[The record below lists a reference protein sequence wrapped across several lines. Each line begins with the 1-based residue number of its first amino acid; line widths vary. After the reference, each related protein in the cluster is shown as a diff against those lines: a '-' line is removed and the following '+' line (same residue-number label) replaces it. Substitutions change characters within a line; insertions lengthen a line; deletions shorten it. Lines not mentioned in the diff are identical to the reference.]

1 MNSLC
6 KLRMGV
12 LVSFLCPILLGAR
25 NKEERLDGAQWGFP
39 MHRSINR
46 KACESLPEPLKSF
59 YMVHQSY
66 MELHATDADS
76 RRYAAADEACRH
88 FIDADHYDQA
98 LPLDSLPLFLDSALA
113 WFGDSFV
120 YAHGIVPYQCLIHT
134 RKLQWAFEHQNMGA
148 ILRYSADLGHY
159 AADAN
164 VPLHTHSNYNGQFT
178 DQWGIHALW
187 ETELP
192 FYYLDTLESSLTQGS
207 IVYDIP
213 AYMHQRVER
222 AHQLASQTLDAE
234 RVARRSVPVPAQF
247 AFVWQGRTRKKMAS
261 WTFAQTYG
269 HWVLEA
275 IIEQYTASVNAVSS
289 LWFTAW
295 VMAGEPVLPN
305 DYQGQ
310 EWPIPLQEESWDH
323 E

>member
-1 MNSLC
+1 
-6 KLRMGV
+6 
-12 LVSFLCPILLGAR
+12 
-25 NKEERLDGAQWGFP
+25 
-39 MHRSINR
+39 
-46 KACESLPEPLKSF
+46 
-59 YMVHQSY
+59 MVHQY
-66 MELHATDADS
+66 YLEQHATDADS

-113 WFGDSFV
+113 RYGDSFV

-134 RKLQWAFEHQNMGA
+134 RKLQWAFEHQNMSA

-164 VPLHTHSNYNGQFT
+164 VPLHTHSNYNGQFS

-192 FYYLDTLESSLTQGS
+192 FYYQDTLESTMTQGHV
-207 IVYDIP
+207 VYDIP
-213 AYMHQRVER
+213 AYMHQRVEK
-222 AHQLASQTLDAE
+222 AHQLSRETLEAE
-234 RVARRSVPVPAQF
+234 RVARATVPTPAQY

-261 WTFAQTYG
+261 WIFAQTYG
-269 HWVLEA
+269 QVVLA
-275 IIEQYTASVNAVSS
+275 SIIEQYTASVSTVSS

-295 VMAGEPVLPN
+295 VMAGEPPLPIDFEGEN
-305 DYQGQ
+305 
-310 EWPIPLQEESWDH
+310 WPIPYQEEIWDH

>member
-1 MNSLC
+1 MSAMN
-6 KLRMGV
+6 KLRAGA
-12 LVSFLCPILLGAR
+12 LLAFLCPIALGA
-25 NKEERLDGAQWGFP
+25 NLDIWSSPDWGFP
-39 MHRSINR
+39 MHRLINR
-46 KACESLPEPLKSF
+46 KACESLPEPLRSF

-66 MELHATDADS
+66 LEMHATDADS

-88 FIDADHYDQA
+88 FIDADQYDQA
-98 LPLDSLPLFLDSALA
+98 LPLDTLPLFLDSAVK

-120 YAHGIVPYQCLIHT
+120 FAHGIVPYQCVTHT
-134 RKLQWAFEHQNMGA
+134 RKLQWAFEQQNLDA

-178 DQWGIHALW
+178 QQWGIHALW

-192 FYYLDTLESSLTQGS
+192 YYYQDSLESMKNQAL

-213 AYMHQRVER
+213 TFMHQQIET
-222 AHQLASQTLDAE
+222 AHGLVRQTLEAE
-234 RVARRSVPVPAQF
+234 HQARKIVPLQAQY
-247 AFVWQGRTRKKMAS
+247 AFVWQGRLRKKMAS
-261 WTFAQTYG
+261 WTLAQAYG
-269 HWVLEA
+269 QWVLVS
-275 IIEQYTASVNAVSS
+275 IMQQYSSSIQTVAS

-295 VMAGEPVLPN
+295 VMAGEPLLPT
-305 DYQGQ
+305 DKLGQ
-310 EWPIPLQEESWDH
+310 QWPIPIQEENWDH